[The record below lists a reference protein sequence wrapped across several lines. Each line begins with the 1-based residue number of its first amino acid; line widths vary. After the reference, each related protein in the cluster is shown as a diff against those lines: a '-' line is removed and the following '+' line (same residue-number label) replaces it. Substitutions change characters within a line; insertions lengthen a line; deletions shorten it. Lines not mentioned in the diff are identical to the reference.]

1 MGSNESDSPRGDR
14 EVAVKIVAV
23 TDFCPLKKKVG
34 VAIIDTEYFDLIN
47 LRKIYF
53 DNILKIVEKFNG

>member
-1 MGSNESDSPRGDR
+1 MANDENGRPIR
-14 EVAVKIVAV
+14 EIDVEIISV

-34 VAIIDTEYFDLIN
+34 IAKIDTEYFELIK

>member
-1 MGSNESDSPRGDR
+1 MDRNE
-14 EVAVKIVAV
+14 EVNVEIIAV

-34 VAIIDTEYFDLIN
+34 MVIIDTEYFELIK

-53 DNILKIVEKFNG
+53 DNILKIVENFNGQ